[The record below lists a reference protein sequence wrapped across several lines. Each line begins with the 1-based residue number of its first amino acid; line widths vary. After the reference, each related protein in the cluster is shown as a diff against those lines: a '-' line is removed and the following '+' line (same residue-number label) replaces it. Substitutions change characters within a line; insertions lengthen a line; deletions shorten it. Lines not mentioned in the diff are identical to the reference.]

1 MKIHSAHTRVL
12 IIDDDETVC
21 YSLQRVL
28 TAQGYEVKIA
38 LGGQEGINMAR
49 EENFDVI
56 FLDNRMEGM
65 DGLQTLKL
73 LKADSQ
79 SSAII
84 LMTAFGTTQMT
95 IEAIQFGAY
104 DYIIKPF
111 EGSRVCSL
119 VEVAVAD
126 KRESSGSNKAL
137 EPLWAD
143 AEGEEG
149 MVGDSESMQL
159 VFKTIGRVAPS
170 GITVL
175 ITGESGTGK
184 ELVARCLY
192 KYSKRNMAPFIA
204 VNCSAISENLI
215 ESELFGHEKGAF
227 TGANEKRIGKFELCH
242 GGTLFLDEIGDMS
255 LHTQT
260 RLLRVLQEEE
270 FQRVGGSGTIK
281 VDVRIIAATNR
292 NLEKMIEHGHFREDL
307 FYRLHVVPIHL
318 SPLRERVSDIPRMVN
333 YFLRR
338 MAKKEVHCAT
348 RLSWKAQQKLMKYSW
363 PGNVRELKNIIQRC
377 VTLAQGETILLKD
390 LPPEILATPIEPTA
404 KDDSQKDREIL
415 PPPFVNTNDAALPLT
430 AQLPAKQMETG
441 DIFDLVYKQVR
452 AESDTAILS
461 RVEKELIQRAL
472 QETGGNQVKASH
484 LLGMARVTLR
494 KRISE
499 HEIRY

>member
-1 MKIHSAHTRVL
+1 
-12 IIDDDETVC
+12 
-21 YSLQRVL
+21 
-28 TAQGYEVKIA
+28 
-38 LGGQEGINMAR
+38 MAG

-79 SSAII
+79 SSVII

-215 ESELFGHEKGAF
+215 ESELFGHEK
-227 TGANEKRIGKFELCH
+227 R
-242 GGTLFLDEIGDMS
+242 
-255 LHTQT
+255 
-260 RLLRVLQEEE
+260 
-270 FQRVGGSGTIK
+270 
-281 VDVRIIAATNR
+281 
-292 NLEKMIEHGHFREDL
+292 
-307 FYRLHVVPIHL
+307 RLH
-318 SPLRERVSDIPRMVN
+318 R
-333 YFLRR
+333 
-338 MAKKEVHCAT
+338 
-348 RLSWKAQQKLMKYSW
+348 
-363 PGNVRELKNIIQRC
+363 G
-377 VTLAQGETILLKD
+377 
-390 LPPEILATPIEPTA
+390 
-404 KDDSQKDREIL
+404 
-415 PPPFVNTNDAALPLT
+415 
-430 AQLPAKQMETG
+430 
-441 DIFDLVYKQVR
+441 
-452 AESDTAILS
+452 
-461 RVEKELIQRAL
+461 
-472 QETGGNQVKASH
+472 
-484 LLGMARVTLR
+484 
-494 KRISE
+494 
-499 HEIRY
+499 